1 MKYCFGRAAEWYTVN
16 RPLLINARL
25 IVYTLICEG
34 FIKLRRVEATDYIEW
49 ETSGI
54 RKSANRVDDVL
65 ELAKLS

>member
-49 ETSGI
+49 ETSGGGLYQAVWMGNPI
-54 RKSANRVDDVL
+54 IVL
-65 ELAKLS
+65 